1 MSGIFKSVKKAFKS
15 IGKVVKKVLP
25 VLVIAAAV
33 YFGGS
38 YLMSLGAPSAGAAM
52 STAKSVSKSA
62 GVWKSF
68 LGGLGSGTAS
78 SSAAAFAE
86 ASYQAM
92 GTLPVSGQVAAGTAA
107 VNALGTGMKVGEAIT
122 FGVKA
127 AETAWGSG
135 STQSAWQ
142 SLIGGFGATPD
153 AVANVASQ
161 TQLPASGNLVKS
173 VTGEVAPSSMGTET
187 LATPTAA
194 SSAATQGIDF
204 SQGWG
209 ADSLM
214 SLPGHTSAVS
224 APATDFIS
232 ASAQGQGY
240 LDSLRTQST
249 GLFDVMLENIKQG
262 SEEAAKR
269 HTERMAAM
277 KMGWAI
283 QGGGLIMSGLGAYA
297 SARDKE
303 KELERTRNW
312 KPTGTERY
320 SDGRLMY
327 PDGLIT

>member
-25 VLVIAAAV
+25 VLVVAAAV

-38 YLMSLGAPSAGAAM
+38 YLMSLGAQSGSAAAM
-52 STAKSVSKSA
+52 STATSVSKSA

-78 SSAAAFAE
+78 SNAAAFAE

-107 VNALGTGMKVGEAIT
+107 VNAVGTGMKVGEAVT
-122 FGVKA
+122 FGVNA
-127 AETAWGSG
+127 AQTAWGSG

-161 TQLPASGNLVKS
+161 TTLPASGNLAMSASGEAVNS
-173 VTGEVAPSSMGTET
+173 ATGTTQALAAPTSNVAANQQT
-187 LATPTAA
+187 LANSFGEPLMTDAGAGTA
-194 SSAATQGIDF
+194 
-204 SQGWG
+204 
-209 ADSLM
+209 
-214 SLPGHTSAVS
+214 SAVAKPAADFVS
-224 APATDFIS
+224 A
-232 ASAQGQGY
+232 GQSQNY
-240 LDSLRTQST
+240 LGTLQNQST

-297 SARDKE
+297 SAKDKE
-303 KELERTRNW
+303 KELDRTRNW
-312 KPTGTERY
+312 KPTGNERY
-320 SDGRLMY
+320 ADGTAMY

>member
-1 MSGIFKSVKKAFKS
+1 
-15 IGKVVKKVLP
+15 
-25 VLVIAAAV
+25 
-33 YFGGS
+33 
-38 YLMSLGAPSAGAAM
+38 MSLGAQSGSAAAM
-52 STAKSVSKSA
+52 STATSISKSA

-78 SSAAAFAE
+78 SNAAAFAE

-107 VNALGTGMKVGEAIT
+107 VNALGAGMKVGEAVT
-122 FGVKA
+122 FGLNA
-127 AETAWGSG
+127 AKTAWSSG
-135 STQSAWQ
+135 TTQSAWQ
-142 SLIGGFGATPD
+142 SLIGGFGATPE
-153 AVANVASQ
+153 AVSNTVSQ
-161 TQLPASGNLVKS
+161 SAFPASGNLAKS

-194 SSAATQGIDF
+194 SSAATQGIDY

-209 ADSLM
+209 ANSLM

-224 APATDFIS
+224 APATDFTS

-240 LDSLRTQST
+240 LGSLQNQST
-249 GLFDVMLENIKQG
+249 GLFNVMLENIKQG
-262 SEEAAKR
+262 TEEAAKR